1 MSSSYSNSLRIE
13 LIGSGDQAGA
23 WGTTTDNN
31 FAYIF
36 DTAIAGYLPVTIAT
50 TPYTLT
56 SVNGPTSTPAQNES
70 VYAAIQFTGATG
82 ATTVYAP
89 AVSKTY
95 IIWNNSGYAVTLY
108 NTGNSTGPTIANGA
122 RVLVFSTGTAFYE
135 VIPSN
140 VSGTVAVANGGTGA
154 TTASG
159 ARTNLGLGTMATQ
172 DASAVAIT
180 GGTLNGTLGGTTPAA
195 GTFTTVSA
203 SSTIASSSSISDSK
217 GNVRTIV
224 QNSQS
229 GSYTLVATDAGKHI
243 FTTAG
248 VIVPSNIFS
257 SGDAV
262 TIYNTSVSSV
272 TITCSAVS
280 TFKAGVPTSV
290 SSLTLVGKGLC
301 TILFY
306 GTNGCVISGTV

>member
-1 MSSSYSNSLRIE
+1 MSSTYSNSLRVE
-13 LIGSGDQAGA
+13 LIGNGDQAGA

-36 DTAIAGYLPVTIAT
+36 DTAIAGYQAVTIAT

-56 SVNGPTSTPAQNES
+56 SINGPTSTPAQNQA
-70 VYAAIQFTGATG
+70 VYAAIQFTGATV
-82 ATTVYAP
+82 ATTVFAP

-108 NTGNSTGPTIANGA
+108 NTGYTTGPTIANGA

-135 VIPSN
+135 VLPSN
-140 VSGTVAVANGGTGA
+140 VSGTVAIANGGTGA

-195 GTFTTVSA
+195 GTFTTA
-203 SSTIASSSSISDSK
+203 SDSK
-217 GNVRTIV
+217 GNLRTIV
-224 QNSQS
+224 QNPQT
-229 GSYTLVATDAGKHI
+229 GSYTLVAADAGKHI
-243 FTTAG
+243 STTAG
-248 VIVPSNIFS
+248 VIIPSSIFTA
-257 SGDAV
+257 GEAV
-262 TIYNTSVSSV
+262 TIYNNSGS
-272 TITCSAVS
+272 TISINCSAV
-280 TFKAGVPTSV
+280 TTYIAGTNTVVSPTI
-290 SSLTLVGKGLC
+290 SLVARGLC
-301 TILFY
+301 TVLFY
-306 GTNGCVISGTV
+306 SSSACVVSGTI